1 MSSLQGLLQLVSPAL
16 PVGAFSYSEGIEVQV
31 QHGRMASAAEVQ
43 DWLAAELQR
52 GLVRVE
58 AAALRPMGTSLQR
71 WCDDPGGPGQ
81 SDVRELDDW
90 LLAQREAL
98 EMRQQQRQM
107 GRSLMQLL
115 VDLGWSLPGGALDL
129 SWPAAWCWA
138 GLCLELDVE
147 TLAQGYLYSWAAN
160 QISAAV
166 RLVPL
171 GPTEGQRL
179 QLALAPLIDVQGRQL
194 LNQGL
199 MQLSSAGV
207 GAGLAQLQH
216 AELYSRLFRS

>member
-1 MSSLQGLLQLVSPAL
+1 MLGGVCTYLTRQRG
-16 PVGAFSYSEGIEVQV
+16 
-31 QHGRMASAAEVQ
+31 GRSAKE
-43 DWLAAELQR
+43 

-58 AAALRPMGTSLQR
+58 AAALTPLKEDLQR
-71 WCDDPGGPGQ
+71 WRDDPCGPAEER
-81 SDVRELDDW
+81 VRELDDW

-115 VDLGWSLPGGALDL
+115 TGLGWSLPGGAVDL
-129 SWPAAWCWA
+129 SWPAAWSWA
-138 GLCLELDVE
+138 GLCLELHGE
-147 TLAQGYLYSWAAN
+147 SLCKGYLFSWAAN
-160 QISAAV
+160 QLSAAV

-179 QLALAPLIDVQGRQL
+179 QLALAPLIDLQARQL
-194 LNQGL
+194 QDQDPR
-199 MQLSSAGV
+199 QLTSAGV